1 MNEIKENLKKVLSD
15 IYNQNVCDNVESLL
29 LSTNKE
35 RNNLP
40 SELLKPIIKSLYLYN
55 KEQTESNMLA
65 MKDSV
70 IPLYN
75 YMLEGTC

>member
-1 MNEIKENLKKVLSD
+1 MNEVKEKLKIVLSD
-15 IYNQNVCDNVESLL
+15 IYNLNIYKNVESLL

-35 RNNLP
+35 RKNLP
-40 SELLKPIIKSLYLYN
+40 TELVKEIINSFYLYN
-55 KEQTESNMLA
+55 KEKTENNLLA

-75 YMLEGTC
+75 YILENK

>member
-1 MNEIKENLKKVLSD
+1 MNEVKEKLKIVLSD
-15 IYNQNVCDNVESLL
+15 IYNLNIYKNVESLL

-40 SELLKPIIKSLYLYN
+40 TELLKEIINSFYLYN
-55 KEQTESNMLA
+55 KEKTEKNLLA

-75 YMLEGTC
+75 YILENK

>member
-1 MNEIKENLKKVLSD
+1 MNEVKEKLKIVLSD
-15 IYNQNVCDNVESLL
+15 IYNLNIYKNVESLL

-40 SELLKPIIKSLYLYN
+40 TELVKEIVNSFYLYN
-55 KEQTESNMLA
+55 KEKTEKNLLA

-75 YMLEGTC
+75 YILENK